1 MGERT
6 AAGGGVRGR
15 ECKLTYL
22 LRAPEK
28 HHRFGINSLALSV
41 SDGGKSLYTAGR
53 DSVIRIWD
61 VTTTSAESS
70 TSRSLEGHIDWVNDV
85 LVFSC
90 RGAIGGSEK
99 LVSCS
104 SDTTLRIWNPAK
116 GTRIHTV
123 IEHSDYVKALAAVD
137 TTTIASGA
145 LDSRVCLWD
154 TETWKLKGE
163 CGGEEGVKGSV
174 YCLAGNGVQNSSL
187 VVVGSTNRIVSVW
200 DARSGEKIAKLK
212 GHNDSVRSVALRQ
225 DGMQILSGGSDSLI
239 RLWDL
244 RQQRELRWYDPHAD
258 SVWALS
264 ASKDFSWFLSGGR
277 DGSVFRTDT
286 ETAESSLVVGSIG
299 SEKDNIVLSIAKTAD
314 ESGVWTSSTGSSV
327 KLWKIGAGVRVNNGT
342 GEEIDVSKLETK
354 PLATIPG
361 LPGIVSYQIMNNRR
375 HVLTK
380 DSNGEVVLWD
390 ITRASSLTHFG
401 VRNLEEVAKELE
413 EEVVVPS
420 WFSIEIRL
428 GSLGVK
434 LDRNCFNAEIYAVDA
449 GLEAESEE
457 YKVNI
462 GEHVLKAM
470 FKWWKTSYDST
481 RGNPQEDDPNPG
493 NQNKFSDYVLPKHT
507 KIIISEEGSPIP
519 TLQKEAGALV
529 AADEEFIPRWILD
542 TVRDGRPVT
551 KEGPKMSF
559 LLQPE
564 QVGGMRR
571 LGHSK
576 LSAPRVLRV
585 RKVIAYLVKEL
596 FPEDESFSQA
606 PVEVD
611 VEIVCNGRVIE
622 PAMSLGSV
630 KQFVWR
636 DPGDLELTYRLK
648 AGSSA
653 RTDNE

>member
-1 MGERT
+1 
-6 AAGGGVRGR
+6 
-15 ECKLTYL
+15 
-22 LRAPEK
+22 
-28 HHRFGINSLALSV
+28 
-41 SDGGKSLYTAGR
+41 
-53 DSVIRIWD
+53 
-61 VTTTSAESS
+61 
-70 TSRSLEGHIDWVNDV
+70 
-85 LVFSC
+85 
-90 RGAIGGSEK
+90 
-99 LVSCS
+99 
-104 SDTTLRIWNPAK
+104 
-116 GTRIHTV
+116 
-123 IEHSDYVKALAAVD
+123 
-137 TTTIASGA
+137 
-145 LDSRVCLWD
+145 
-154 TETWKLKGE
+154 
-163 CGGEEGVKGSV
+163 
-174 YCLAGNGVQNSSL
+174 
-187 VVVGSTNRIVSVW
+187 
-200 DARSGEKIAKLK
+200 
-212 GHNDSVRSVALRQ
+212 
-225 DGMQILSGGSDSLI
+225 
-239 RLWDL
+239 
-244 RQQRELRWYDPHAD
+244 
-258 SVWALS
+258 
-264 ASKDFSWFLSGGR
+264 
-277 DGSVFRTDT
+277 
-286 ETAESSLVVGSIG
+286 
-299 SEKDNIVLSIAKTAD
+299 
-314 ESGVWTSSTGSSV
+314 
-327 KLWKIGAGVRVNNGT
+327 
-342 GEEIDVSKLETK
+342 
-354 PLATIPG
+354 
-361 LPGIVSYQIMNNRR
+361 
-375 HVLTK
+375 
-380 DSNGEVVLWD
+380 
-390 ITRASSLTHFG
+390 
-401 VRNLEEVAKELE
+401 
-413 EEVVVPS
+413 
-420 WFSIEIRL
+420 
-428 GSLGVK
+428 
-434 LDRNCFNAEIYAVDA
+434 
-449 GLEAESEE
+449 
-457 YKVNI
+457 
-462 GEHVLKAM
+462 M